1 MNLKDKIE
9 DIFPLTPLQK
19 GLLFH
24 SLYEPESGI
33 YFEQFHCR
41 LEGNVSVIAVRQ
53 AWQTL
58 VDRHPI
64 LRTAIITKG
73 QTEPVQV
80 VFRNLVFKIAEKDWR
95 GLSNSAQKTRL
106 REFLESD
113 RRQGFILNRPP
124 LMRVTLIRLGEDCWD
139 LVWSHHHLILDG
151 WSWPILLR
159 EFLMLHK
166 AAKENVEISLPT
178 VRPYGD
184 FIAWLKQKNPQEG
197 ESFWREYMSG
207 FESATPLLILSK
219 AKLSSAFESGEIKHQ
234 LSPENTDLLHKLARN
249 CSVTLNTVIQGAWA
263 ILLNRYSRNTD
274 IVYGI
279 TVAGR
284 PPELPEVEGMIGPF
298 INTLPFRVLISGE
311 KTLDSWLQNLQART
325 ALMRQFEHSSL
336 SDIQGWSDVPR
347 GQPLFETLLA
357 FENFPVDKSL
367 KTADFGLNVPESSF
381 FETTHYP
388 LTLVVVPGDGLS
400 LKLSYNASRFD
411 AVAMELLLEQFCH
424 LLFNMANNAQAPL
437 QSLSLIGHKESVINN
452 RLITNYESPITIR
465 EMFAETLSKYPDRI
479 ALTFENE
486 SFTYEELDRR
496 SHHLAQYLQKQ
507 GIGAD
512 KRVVICLERSPEL
525 IIAMLSVVKAGGV
538 YVPVDPTYP
547 RDRIEFTISDCEA
560 ELILTTTTISPQ
572 LPESPLKICLDGEDA
587 PYLTE
592 SNEPLIEDTLDPNSG
607 AYIIYTSGSTGKPK
621 GVLVTQH
628 NVTRLFRSTQQWF
641 EFNEQDVWT
650 FFHSFAFDFSVW
662 EIWGALLYG
671 GRLVIVPYCVS
682 RNPQSFLQLL
692 HNEEVTVL
700 NQTPSAFVQLLAAES
715 SVREI
720 VSPLRYIIFGGE
732 ALNLPSL
739 RPWFERHGENQTRLV
754 NMYGITETTVH
765 VTYRVIS
772 KKDIDDSSGSLIG
785 QPIPDLRLHI
795 LDSDGN
801 PLPTGVIGEIYVGGA
816 GVARGYL
823 NRPELTAERFVE
835 DAFTVDSLS
844 RLYRTGDLAR
854 FLPNGDL
861 EYQGRIDYQVKIR
874 GFRIE
879 IGEIEAVISQFPE
892 VQETIVLVHSE
903 AQSNL
908 DNSGYVEKLTRNL
921 TPQPPSL
928 VGKGENSKPLSLQE
942 KGFPESMKSLESN
955 QQRLIAYVVCTPGKQ
970 PTIETLRNY
979 LQQHLPDY
987 MIPSQIV
994 YLEQLPLTVN
1004 GKIDRKALP
1013 APEIKRENL
1022 EVAFVPPATPIEEI
1036 LADIWQQVLGIN
1048 RIGRFDNYFVLGGD
1062 SIRSIRVVSL
1072 AQTQG
1077 LNLKLEQIF
1086 AHPVLLDLATLL
1098 AKSEVVDS
1106 DKIDE
1111 KPFALISLVDKE
1123 KLQNWAE
1130 DAYPL
1135 AQLQAGMLFHGE
1147 YSQSSTTYHDVFSF
1161 RIRIP
1166 FDLKV
1171 WETAYTQMFARHQIL
1186 RTAFYLAEFS
1196 QPIQAVVK
1204 EVTPKVVFED
1214 LTNLSP
1220 SAQDDYVKTFIANE
1234 RENRFDYKSAPLMRF
1249 HIHLLDDNVMQASFT
1264 LHHAIMDGWSLAN
1277 FLSELTGLYLYLLD
1291 WGVPAPPTPPALKY
1305 SRFIT
1310 LEKQALVDSNQREFW
1325 QNKLAEI
1332 SFTRLPRWPGVVLP
1346 ETKMGKFD
1354 LTLSETISHNL
1365 KALSKQL
1372 GVPLKTLLLAVH
1384 LQVLGFYSGDT
1395 EVVTGLVS
1403 SGRPTETDSD
1413 RVLGLF
1419 LNTLPLR
1426 LSLPRGSWVDLI
1438 AETWRAEQELM
1449 PNRRFP
1455 LAELQRLNGN
1465 QPLYESSFN
1474 FVHFHVY
1481 QGLLNWREVELIQAE
1496 SLDETNIPF
1505 AVSWSEEVGAGLL
1518 SFNITYDRQQFD
1530 DEQIK
1535 NVANYCQISLELL
1548 IANPQAHRELSINSS
1563 IQNPQFSI
1571 PNFQS
1576 PIHEIFAQQAA
1587 ENPDSIAVIC
1597 EGESWTY
1604 AQLNQKAN
1612 QLARFLGEF
1621 GISVEQPVGI
1631 CLERSL
1637 DMVCAM
1643 LAVLK
1648 AGGCYVPIDP
1658 DYPAMRIQS
1667 MLEDA
1672 NVSLLL
1678 SRSNLEMWN
1687 GKNEPQSNE
1696 SKTNFLDDFC
1706 QVICVDIYREE
1717 IAVQSVE
1724 DLEIQVLADNI
1735 AYIIFTS
1742 GSTGRPK
1749 GIAIS
1754 HRALAQHQAWFL
1766 ETFGVNCEDVVLQK
1780 TPFSFDASVWEFWT
1794 PLMVGAKLVMAK
1806 PGGHKD
1812 PAYLVK
1818 TIQQENVTLLQLVP
1832 SLLEMLLGEPGFSEC
1847 SCLRLVFSG
1856 GEALKRRVWDEF
1868 REVASKLVNLYGPA
1882 ETTIDVAF
1890 HCCGEKEI
1898 TEVIPIGKPVSN
1910 TRLYILNSH
1919 LQPVPIGTPGELFVA
1934 GSQLARGYW
1943 NAPSMTAASFLPDPF
1958 VENAGSRMYRTG
1970 DRARYLPDGRIEFLG
1985 RADQQVKIR
1994 GFRIETGEIVAALEK
2009 QAWVVQAV
2017 TKAIATPGKPNR
2029 LVAYLELK
2037 TPPTSWQTVLR
2048 SQLSALLPD
2057 YMIPS
2062 VFVSLDA
2069 WPLLPNGK
2077 INLNALPAPDE
2088 ENIIAREEYI
2098 APQTKTE
2105 EILTKLWQQVLQV
2118 SRVGIKDDFFELGG
2132 DSILALQI
2140 IAKARD
2146 AGLYFTPQDLFK
2158 NPQVA
2163 ALTPHIKTTAKL
2175 PNALSIPVG
2184 SEVALTPIQQWFF
2197 QQSLEHPE
2205 YWNQTVLLDVKP
2217 GFNESHFQTALSRI
2231 AASHPAF
2238 RLRFRQTEAGWIQW
2252 LDDDSHVLNF
2262 DIVNLTAISQTELQ
2276 KVASQFQ
2283 AQLNLATGPLFRAV
2297 YFHTDENKSDKLL
2310 LIIHHL
2316 IVDGI
2321 SWRVILQDLAI
2332 ACDALQK
2339 EQEISLSAHSV
2350 GFPQWTQHLHTL
2362 TENSD
2367 WQDEVAFW
2375 KTQQVANSELP
2386 LDFPDGIAENT
2397 EISAT
2402 QIECNFSEDETDSL
2416 LYELPRTHKVRIQE
2430 VLLAV
2435 LLEVVTEWTNE
2446 SKILI
2451 ALESHGRESDFTAID
2466 VSDAVGWFTSLFPC
2480 KLEKSQKSQFS
2491 NLESVKEQ
2499 LRNLPNNGFAYGILS
2514 QKSEFASILPPIP
2527 QGILFNYLGQFD
2539 ENLSQAAPFTPA
2551 NEDAGLSRHPQNRRA
2566 FQLEITSLIANGKLQ
2581 MRFGFSK
2588 ALHREETIRRLADS
2602 FSKHLQT
2609 LLATSRHQEY
2619 SLTSADFPLANLNSE
2634 QLVIA
2639 LVRTTDVEDIYPLS
2653 PVQEGILFH
2662 ANYESEKDIYLQQVS
2677 GEIKGFLDVETFKK
2691 AWESCI
2697 NRHPSLRASFVWRDL
2712 PRPLQRIH
2720 RRVNLPFVY
2729 EDWRGCDINEV
2740 AMKWSILLTTDR
2752 HQSFSTER
2760 APLMRMTL
2768 VRTQE
2773 QKWQFLW
2780 THHHL
2785 LLDGWS
2791 LPLVFRDAIAF
2802 YQAKTERPNL
2812 PQPPIYRD
2820 FIAWLHK
2827 QESGLAESFWR
2838 KELSGFQEA
2847 TTFGIKK
2854 HSYDDYQTLQTTISK
2869 EIYTQLKA
2877 FAQKNQVTLNT
2888 LVQAAWGILLSRYS
2902 GSEDVVFGVTVSGR
2916 TTELSGFAEM
2926 VGLFINTLPLR
2937 LKLDAATPLKP
2948 WLIELRDRISA
2959 INQYSFTRLV
2969 DIQGW
2974 SDIPRGEP
2982 LFESIV
2988 VYENYPVE
2996 ESLRQNPGELAI
3008 HSVESLEKNHYPISL
3023 YALPGDDLTLK
3034 IAFGQQIGSA
3044 KTRGDILHHLTQ
3056 ILTSFVTEKPQFIGE
3071 IGLLSKAELG
3081 KVNYPLPITHY
3092 SNTPIHELFSQ
3103 QAAQT
3108 PDAIAIFPSLTYAAL
3123 ECKSNQVAHALLQL
3137 GVTRE
3142 TLVAVCLERHAGLLI
3157 ALLGIMKAGAA
3168 YVPLDPTFPRDRLE
3182 WMLADSVAAVIITE
3196 DQLVSALPASSA
3208 KVLLLDSVS
3217 TQPDTAPPA
3226 VAGNNHLAYV
3236 IYTSGSTGR
3245 PKGVQIQHESLVNFL
3260 LSFQEKL
3267 RLTAA
3272 DTLVAVTTI
3281 SFDIAGLELFLPL
3294 ISGAKLVLADKET
3307 TRDGF
3312 KLAQLM
3318 QTSQATVMQATP
3330 TTWRLLLAAGWQP
3343 NDSFRILCGG
3353 EALPVDLAASLL
3365 NSQVNLWN
3373 VYGPTETTIWST
3385 VKEIKLQ
3392 QDAHSIGSG
3401 IANTSIYIWDNAGN
3415 PVPEGVVGELLIGG
3429 AGLARGYRQR
3439 PDLTAERFVPNPLA
3453 TNPGE
3458 RLYRTGDLARWLP
3471 NGEIEFLGRIDYQVK
3486 IRGFRIELGE
3496 IETVLETHPAIA
3508 QAIVQAIDDT
3518 VAGKKLVAYL
3528 VVKSEA
3534 EKPPLETLQSYTLAK
3549 LPDYMLP
3556 DSWVFLDAMPLTPN
3570 NKVDRLA
3577 LPLPNQFDHQV
3588 DYTAPTN
3595 AIEEALT
3602 YIWQEILQ
3610 VDKVGIMDDFFQLGG
3625 HSLLAAQ
3632 VHARIRKVF
3641 LIDLELRELFDTR
3654 RIEKMAQLLLAR
3666 EPQVGRTEKIAKA
3679 FLRLK
3684 QMTPEEKAKLLQE
3697 KRKKD

>member
-1 MNLKDKIE
+1 MSLKDKIE

-41 LEGNVSVIAVRQ
+41 LEGNISVIAVRQ

-80 VFRNLVFKIAEKDWR
+80 VFRNLVFKIAEEDWR
-95 GLSNSAQKTRL
+95 GLSNSAQKSRL

-113 RRQGFILNRPP
+113 RRQGFIFNRPP

-166 AAKENVEISLPT
+166 AAKENVEISLPN

-219 AKLSSAFESGEIKHQ
+219 AKLGSAFETGEIKHQ
-234 LSPENTDLLHKLARN
+234 LSPENTALLQKLARN
-249 CSVTLNTVIQGAWA
+249 CNVTLNTVIQGAWA
-263 ILLNRYSRNTD
+263 ILLNRYTRNTD

-311 KTLDSWLQNLQART
+311 QTLDSWLQNLQART

-336 SDIQGWSDVPR
+336 SDIQRWSDVPR
-347 GQPLFETLLA
+347 GQPLFKTLLA

-400 LKLSYNASRFD
+400 LKLSYNASCFD

-437 QSLSLIGHKESVINN
+437 QSLSLIGHKESVIEN

-465 EMFAETLSKYPDRI
+465 EMFAETVNKYPDRI

-486 SFTYEELDRR
+486 SFTYKELDRR
-496 SHHLAQYLQKQ
+496 SQHLAQYLQKQ

-538 YVPVDPTYP
+538 YVPLDPAYP

-560 ELILTTTTISPQ
+560 ELILTTTTISSQ
-572 LPESPLKICLDGEDA
+572 LPESTAKICLDGEDA

-592 SNEPLIEDTLDPNSG
+592 SNEPLTGDTLDPNSG

-682 RNPQSFLQLL
+682 RNPQSFLELL
-692 HNEEVTVL
+692 HNEQVTVL

-720 VSPLRYIIFGGE
+720 ASPLRYIIFGGE

-739 RPWFERHGENQTRLV
+739 RPWFERHEENQTCLV

-772 KKDIDDSSGSLIG
+772 KKDIDESSGSLIG

-801 PLPTGVIGEIYVGGA
+801 LLPTGVIGEIFVGGA

-835 DAFTVDSLS
+835 DAFSVDSLS
-844 RLYRTGDLAR
+844 RLYRTGDLGR

-861 EYQGRIDYQVKIR
+861 EYLGRIDYQVKIR

-903 AQSNL
+903 AQSN
-908 DNSGYVEKLTRNL
+908 
-921 TPQPPSL
+921 
-928 VGKGENSKPLSLQE
+928 
-942 KGFPESMKSLESN
+942 

-979 LQQHLPDY
+979 LQRHLPDY

-994 YLEQLPLTVN
+994 YLERLPLTAN

-1022 EVAFVPPATPIEEI
+1022 EVTFVPPATPIEEI

-1086 AHPVLLDLATLL
+1086 AHPVLLDLANLL
-1098 AKSEVVDS
+1098 AESEVVDS
-1106 DKIDE
+1106 DNIDE
-1111 KPFALISLVDKE
+1111 EPFALISLADKE

-1147 YSQSSTTYHDVFSF
+1147 YSQSSRTYHDVFSF

-1171 WETAYTQMFARHQIL
+1171 WEAAYTQMFARHQIL

-1204 EVTPKVVFED
+1204 EVTAKVVFED

-1220 SAQDDYVKTFIANE
+1220 SAQDDYVKTFIAKE
-1234 RENRFDYKSAPLMRF
+1234 RENRFEYKSAPLMRF

-1291 WGVPAPPTPPALKY
+1291 RGVPAPPTPPALKY

-1332 SFTRLPRWPGVVLP
+1332 PFTRLPRWTGMLP
-1346 ETKMGKFD
+1346 LETKMGKFD

-1365 KALSKQL
+1365 KDLSKQL

-1384 LQVLGFYSGDT
+1384 LQIIGFCSGDT

-1403 SGRPTETDSD
+1403 NGRPTETDSD

-1465 QPLYESSFN
+1465 QPLYETSFN

-1518 SFNITYDRQQFD
+1518 SFNITYDRQQFN

-1535 NVANYCQISLELL
+1535 NIVNYYQRSLKSL
-1548 IANPQAHRELSINSS
+1548 IANPQAHRELGIDSL
-1563 IQNPQFSI
+1563 IQNLQLPI

-1576 PIHEIFAQQAA
+1576 LIHENFAQQAA
-1587 ENPDSIAVIC
+1587 KNPDSIAVIC

-1631 CLERSL
+1631 YLERSL

-1658 DYPAMRIQS
+1658 HYPAVRIQS

-1672 NVSLLL
+1672 HVSLLL
-1678 SRSNLEMWN
+1678 SRSDLEMWD

-1696 SKTNFLDDFC
+1696 SKTNFLDNFC

-1724 DLEIQVLADNI
+1724 DLQIQVLADNI

-1806 PGGHKD
+1806 PGGHQN

-1832 SLLEMLLGEPGFSEC
+1832 SLLEILLGEPGFSEC

-1868 REVASKLVNLYGPA
+1868 RDVASNFSTLVNLYGPA

-1943 NAPSMTAASFLPDPF
+1943 NSPSMTAASFLPDPF

-1985 RADQQVKIR
+1985 RADRQVKIR

-2009 QAWVVQAV
+2009 QAWVVRAV

-2037 TPPTSWQTVLR
+2037 IPPTSWQTVLR

-2197 QQSLEHPE
+2197 QQSLQHPE
-2205 YWNQTVLLDVKP
+2205 YWNQTVLLDIKP
-2217 GFNESHFQTALSRI
+2217 GFNASHFQTVLSHI

-2262 DIVNLTAISQTELQ
+2262 DIVNQTAISQTELQ
-2276 KVASQFQ
+2276 KIASQFQ

-2297 YFHTDENKSDKLL
+2297 YFHNDENKSDKLL

-2367 WQDEVAFW
+2367 WQEEVAFW
-2375 KTQQVANSELP
+2375 KTQQVSNSELP

-2402 QIECNFSEDETDSL
+2402 QIECNFSEYETDSL

-2435 LLEVVTEWTNE
+2435 LLEVVTEWTGE

-2480 KLEKSQKSQFS
+2480 KLEKTQKS
-2491 NLESVKEQ
+2491 NLKGVKEQ

-2514 QKSEFASILPPIP
+2514 QKPEFASILPPIT

-2551 NEDAGLSRHPQNRRA
+2551 TEDVGLSRHPKNRRA

-2581 MRFGFSK
+2581 IRFGFSK

-2609 LLATSRHQEY
+2609 LLATSRQQEY
-2619 SLTSADFPLANLNSE
+2619 SLTSTDFPLANLNSE

-2639 LVRTTDVEDIYPLS
+2639 LARTTDVEDIYPLS

-2677 GEIKGFLDVETFKK
+2677 GEIEGFLDVETFKK

-2697 NRHPSLRASFVWRDL
+2697 NRHPSLRASFIWQDL

-2740 AMKWSILLTTDR
+2740 AMKWSILLTADR

-2838 KELSGFQEA
+2838 KQLNGFREA

-2854 HSYDDYQTLQTTISK
+2854 HYSENYQTLQTTIPK
-2869 EIYTQLKA
+2869 EIYTQLKI
-2877 FAQKNQVTLNT
+2877 FAQNNQVTLNT

-2969 DIQGW
+2969 DIQEW
-2974 SDIPRGEP
+2974 SDIKRGEP

-3071 IGLLSKAELG
+3071 ISLLSKAELG
-3081 KVNYPLPITHY
+3081 KINYPLPITHY

-3108 PDAIAIFPSLTYAAL
+3108 PEAIAVFPSLTYADL
-3123 ECKSNQVAHALLQL
+3123 ERKSNQVARALLQL
-3137 GVTRE
+3137 GVTPE
-3142 TLVAVCLERHAGLLI
+3142 TLVAVCLERHAGLPI

-3182 WMLADSVAAVIITE
+3182 WMLADSAAAVIITE
-3196 DQLVSALPASSA
+3196 DQLVPALPASSA

-3217 TQPDTAPPA
+3217 TQPATAAPA

-3272 DTLVAVTTI
+3272 DTLVAVTTV

-3330 TTWRLLLAAGWQP
+3330 TTWRLLLAAAWQP
-3343 NDSFRILCGG
+3343 NDGFRILCGG

-3385 VKEIKLQ
+3385 IKEIKLQ
-3392 QDAHSIGSG
+3392 QDAHSIGRG

-3415 PVPEGVVGELLIGG
+3415 PVPEGIVGELLIGG
-3429 AGLARGYRQR
+3429 VGLARGYRQR
-3439 PDLTAERFVPNPLA
+3439 PDLTAQRFVPNPLA

-3534 EKPPLETLQSYTLAK
+3534 EKPTIETLQSYMLAK

-3556 DSWVFLDAMPLTPN
+3556 DSWVFLDAIPLTPN

-3577 LPLPNQFDHQV
+3577 LPLPNQSDRQV
-3588 DYTAPTN
+3588 DYTAPRN

-3610 VDKVGIMDDFFQLGG
+3610 VERVGVMDNFFQLGG

-3641 LIDLELRELFDTR
+3641 LIDLELRELFDTVT
-3654 RIEKMAQLLLAR
+3654 IEKMAQLLFVR

-3684 QMTPEEKAKLLQE
+3684 KMTPEEKAKLLE
-3697 KRKKD
+3697 TKRKIN

>member
-1 MNLKDKIE
+1 MSLKDKIE

-24 SLYEPESGI
+24 SLYEPESGV

-41 LEGNVSVIAVRQ
+41 LEGDVSVIAVRQ
-53 AWQTL
+53 AWQSL
-58 VDRHPI
+58 VERHSI

-80 VFRNLVFKIAEKDWR
+80 VFRNLVFKIAEEDWR
-95 GLSNSAQKTRL
+95 GLRNSTQKNRV
-106 REFLESD
+106 REFLQAD

-139 LVWSHHHLILDG
+139 LVWSHHHIILDG

-166 AAKENVEISLPT
+166 AAKENVEVSLPS

-197 ESFWREYMSG
+197 ESFWREYMGG
-207 FESATPLLILSK
+207 FESATPLLIMSK
-219 AKLSSAFESGEIKHQ
+219 TKLGSTFKNGEIKHQ
-234 LSPENTDLLHKLARN
+234 LSPENTALLQKLARN

-311 KTLDSWLQNLQART
+311 QTLDSWLQNLQART

-347 GQPLFETLLA
+347 GQPLFESLLA
-357 FENFPVDKSL
+357 FENFPADKSL
-367 KTADFGLNVPESSF
+367 KSADFGLNVPESSF

-388 LTLVVVPGDGLS
+388 LTLVVVPGDELS

-437 QSLSLIGHKESVINN
+437 QSLTLIGHEESVIDN
-452 RLITNYESPITIR
+452 RRTTNYESPITIR
-465 EMFAETLSKYPDRI
+465 EVFAETVSKYPNRI
-479 ALTFENE
+479 ALTFENQ

-496 SHHLAQYLQKQ
+496 SNHIARYLQKQ
-507 GIGAD
+507 GIGSD

-547 RDRIEFTISDCEA
+547 GDRIEFTISDCEA
-560 ELILTTTTISPQ
+560 ELILTTTTISRQ
-572 LPESPLKICLDGEDA
+572 LPESILKICLDGEDA
-587 PYLTE
+587 PYLTQ
-592 SNEPLIEDTLDPNSG
+592 SNEPLIEDSLDPDSG

-628 NVTRLFRSTQQWF
+628 NVTRLFCSTQHWF

-682 RNPQSFLQLL
+682 RNPESFLQLL
-692 HNEEVTVL
+692 DNEQVTVL
-700 NQTPSAFVQLLAAES
+700 NQTPSAFAQLLAAES
-715 SVREI
+715 GERT
-720 VSPLRYIIFGGE
+720 SPLRYIIFGGE

-765 VTYRVIS
+765 VTYRPIS
-772 KKDIDDSSGSLIG
+772 KKDVDDSSGSLIG
-785 QPIPDLRLHI
+785 QPIPDLSLYI
-795 LDSDGN
+795 LDSNGN

-835 DAFTVDSLS
+835 DTFSVDSLS
-844 RLYRTGDLAR
+844 RLYRTGDLGR

-861 EYQGRIDYQVKIR
+861 EYLGRIDYQVKIR

-879 IGEIEAVISQFPE
+879 IGEIEAVISQFPD
-892 VQETIVLVHSE
+892 VQETIVLVHLE
-903 AQSNL
+903 AQ
-908 DNSGYVEKLTRNL
+908 
-921 TPQPPSL
+921 
-928 VGKGENSKPLSLQE
+928 
-942 KGFPESMKSLESN
+942 SN

-987 MIPSQIV
+987 TIPSQIV
-994 YLEQLPLTVN
+994 YLERLPLTAN

-1036 LADIWQQVLGIN
+1036 LADIWQQVLSVN
-1048 RIGRFDNYFVLGGD
+1048 RVGRFDNYFVLGGD

-1077 LNLKLEQIF
+1077 LNLKIEQIF
-1086 AHPVLLDLATLL
+1086 AHPVLSDLARLL
-1098 AKSEVVDS
+1098 VQSEVVDS
-1106 DKIDE
+1106 NKIDE
-1111 KPFALISLVDKE
+1111 EPFALISLADRE

-1166 FDLKV
+1166 FDLQV
-1171 WETAYTQMFARHQIL
+1171 WEAAYTQMFARHQIL

-1204 EVTPKVVFED
+1204 EVSAKVIFED

-1220 SAQDDYVKTFIANE
+1220 SAQDDYLKIFIGTE

-1249 HIHLLDDNVMQASFT
+1249 HIHLLDENVIQASLT

-1277 FLSELTGLYLYLLD
+1277 FLSELTGLYLHLLD
-1291 WGVPAPPTPPALKY
+1291 RGVPALPPPPALKY

-1310 LEKQALVDSNQREFW
+1310 LEKQALADSNQQEFW
-1325 QNKLAEI
+1325 QNKLAQI
-1332 SFTRLPRWPGVVLP
+1332 PFTRLPRWPDVVSLEP
-1346 ETKMGKFD
+1346 KMGKFD
-1354 LTLSETISHNL
+1354 LTLSETISHSL

-1372 GVPLKTLLLAVH
+1372 GVTLKTLLLAVH
-1384 LQVLGFYSGDT
+1384 LQVIGFYSGDT

-1403 SGRPTETDSD
+1403 NGRPTENDSD

-1426 LSLPRGSWVDLI
+1426 LSLARGSWVDLI
-1438 AETWRAEQELM
+1438 AKTWRAEQELM

-1455 LAELQRLNGN
+1455 LAELQRLNEN
-1465 QPLYESSFN
+1465 QPLYETSFN
-1474 FVHFHVY
+1474 FVHFHIY
-1481 QGLLNWREVELIQAE
+1481 QGLLSWQKVELIQSE

-1505 AVSWSEEVGAGLL
+1505 AVSWSEEVAAGLL
-1518 SFNITYDRQQFD
+1518 SFNITYDRQKFD

-1535 NVANYCQISLELL
+1535 NIANYCQRSLEAL
-1548 IANPQAHRELSINSS
+1548 IANPQADRELVIDSPIPNA
-1563 IQNPQFSI
+1563 QFSI

-1576 PIHEIFAQQAA
+1576 PIHEIFTQQAA

-1597 EGESWTY
+1597 QGESWTY

-1612 QLARFLGEF
+1612 QLARFLVKL
-1621 GISVEQPVGI
+1621 GISAEQPVGI

-1637 DMVCAM
+1637 DMVCSI

-1658 DYPAMRIQS
+1658 DYPAVRIQS

-1678 SRSNLEMWN
+1678 SRSDLEIWN
-1687 GKNEPQSNE
+1687 GKNEPQKNE
-1696 SKTNFLDDFC
+1696 STTNFLADSC
-1706 QVICVDIYREE
+1706 QVICVDIYSEE

-1724 DLEIQVLADNI
+1724 DLQIPVLADNI

-1754 HRALAQHQAWFL
+1754 HQALAQHQAWFL
-1766 ETFGVNCEDVVLQK
+1766 KTFGVNCDDVVLQK

-1806 PGGHKD
+1806 PGGHQD

-1832 SLLEMLLGEPGFSEC
+1832 SLLEMLVGEPGFSEC

-1856 GEALKRRVWDEF
+1856 GEPLKTRVWDKF
-1868 REVASKLVNLYGPA
+1868 RDVASNFSRLVNLYGPA

-1890 HCCGEKEI
+1890 HRCKENEI
-1898 TEVIPIGKPVSN
+1898 TDVIPIGKPVTN

-1943 NAPSMTAASFLPDPF
+1943 NAPRITAESFLPDPF

-2009 QAWVVQAV
+2009 QAWIVRAV
-2017 TKAIATPGKPNR
+2017 IKAIATPGKPNR
-2029 LVAYLELK
+2029 LIAYLELK

-2077 INLNALPAPDE
+2077 INLNALPAPQDE
-2088 ENIIAREEYI
+2088 NTVTREQYI

-2140 IAKARD
+2140 IAKAREV
-2146 AGLYFTPQDLFK
+2146 GLYFTPQDLFK
-2158 NPQVA
+2158 NSQVT
-2163 ALTPHIKTTAKL
+2163 ALTPYIKTTAKF
-2175 PNALSIPVG
+2175 PNSFSIPVG
-2184 SEVALTPIQQWFF
+2184 SAVPQTPIQQWFF
-2197 QQSLEHPE
+2197 QQSLRHPE
-2205 YWNQTVLLDVKP
+2205 HWNQALFLDVKP
-2217 GFNESHFQTALSRI
+2217 EYNASQFQTALSHI
-2231 AASHPAF
+2231 ATIHPAF
-2238 RLRFRQTEAGWIQW
+2238 RLRFCQTEAGWIQW
-2252 LDDDSHVLNF
+2252 LDDDSHIFNF
-2262 DIVNLTAISQTELQ
+2262 DIVDLKGTSNVELSEKLQTITSE
-2276 KVASQFQ
+2276 FQ
-2283 AQLNLATGPLFRAV
+2283 AQLNLENGPLFRAV
-2297 YFHTDENKSDKLL
+2297 YFQTDENISDKLL

-2316 IVDGI
+2316 IVDGV

-2332 ACDALQK
+2332 ACNALQT

-2350 GFPQWTQHLHTL
+2350 GFPQWTHHLHTL

-2367 WQDEVAFW
+2367 WEEEVAFW
-2375 KTQQVANSELP
+2375 KTQQVSNSELP
-2386 LDFPDGIAENT
+2386 LDFPDGIADNT

-2435 LLEVVTEWTNE
+2435 ILEVVTEWTGE

-2451 ALESHGRESDFTAID
+2451 ALESHGRESDSTAID

-2480 KLEKSQKSQFS
+2480 KLEKTQKSKFS

-2499 LRNLPNNGFAYGILS
+2499 LRNLPNNGFTYGILS
-2514 QKSEFASILPPIP
+2514 QKSEFASILPSIP

-2551 NEDAGLSRHPQNRRA
+2551 SEDVGLSRHPKNRRA

-2588 ALHREETIRRLADS
+2588 ALHREETIRRLADN

-2609 LLATSRHQEY
+2609 LLASSRHQEY
-2619 SLTSADFPLANLNSE
+2619 SLTPADFPLANLNSE

-2639 LVRTTDVEDIYPLS
+2639 LAGTTDVEDIYPLS

-2662 ANYESEKDIYLQQVS
+2662 ANYESQKDIYLQQVS
-2677 GEIKGFLDVETFKK
+2677 GEIEGFLNAESFKK

-2720 RRVNLPFVY
+2720 RQVNLPFVC
-2729 EDWRGCDINEV
+2729 EDWRECDIDEV
-2740 AMKWSILLTTDR
+2740 ARKWSNLLTTDR
-2752 HQSFSTER
+2752 QQSLSTEI

-2838 KELSGFQEA
+2838 KELSGLQEA
-2847 TTFGIKK
+2847 TTLGIKK
-2854 HSYDDYQTLQTTISK
+2854 SSPDDYQTLQTTIPK
-2869 EIYTQLKA
+2869 EIYTQLQI

-2937 LKLDAATPLKP
+2937 LKLDAATPLKL
-2948 WLIELRDRISA
+2948 WLIELRDRLSA
-2959 INQYSFTRLV
+2959 INEYSFTRLV

-2974 SDIPRGEP
+2974 SNIPRGEP

-3008 HSVESLEKNHYPISL
+3008 HAVESVEKNHYPISL

-3034 IAFGQQIGSA
+3034 IAFGEQIGSA
-3044 KTRGDILHHLTQ
+3044 KARGDILDRLTH

-3071 IGLLSKAELG
+3071 IGLLSKDEVG
-3081 KVNYPLPITHY
+3081 EVNHPVTHSRLPIT
-3092 SNTPIHELFSQ
+3092 PIYELFSQ

-3108 PDAIAIFPSLTYAAL
+3108 PDGIAVFPSLTYAEL
-3123 ECKSNQVAHALLQL
+3123 ERKSNQVARALLQL
-3137 GVTRE
+3137 GVMRE
-3142 TLVAVCLERHAGLLI
+3142 TLVAVCLERHAGLPI

-3182 WMLADSVAAVIITE
+3182 WMLKDSAAAVIVTE
-3196 DQLVSALPASSA
+3196 DRIVSALPASSA

-3217 TQPDTAPPA
+3217 TQSDTAPPA
-3226 VAGNNHLAYV
+3226 VVGNNHLAYV

-3260 LSFQEKL
+3260 FSFQEKL
-3267 RLTAA
+3267 GLTAA
-3272 DTLVAVTTI
+3272 DTLVAVTTV

-3294 ISGAKLVLADKET
+3294 ISGARLVLADKDT

-3312 KLAQLM
+3312 KLAQLL

-3343 NDSFRILCGG
+3343 SDDFRVLCGG
-3353 EALPVDLAASLL
+3353 EAIPVDLAASLL
-3365 NSQVNLWN
+3365 NLKVNLWN

-3385 VKEIKLQ
+3385 IKEIKLL
-3392 QDAHSIGSG
+3392 QDAYSIGRG

-3415 PVPEGVVGELLIGG
+3415 PVPEGIVGELLIGG

-3439 PDLTAERFVPNPLA
+3439 PDLTAQRFVPNPLA
-3453 TNPGE
+3453 ANPGE

-3471 NGEIEFLGRIDYQVK
+3471 NGEIEFLGRSDYQVK

-3518 VAGKKLVAYL
+3518 VAGKKLVTYL

-3534 EKPPLETLQSYTLAK
+3534 EKPTLETLQSYILAK

-3570 NKVDRLA
+3570 NKLDRLA
-3577 LPLPNQFDHQV
+3577 LPLPNQFDGQV
-3588 DYTAPTN
+3588 DYTAPRN

-3610 VDKVGIMDDFFQLGG
+3610 VERVGIIDNFFQLGG

-3641 LIDLELRELFDTR
+3641 LIDLELRELFDTVT
-3654 RIEKMAQLLLAR
+3654 IEKMAQLLLTR

-3679 FLRLK
+3679 FLRIK
-3684 QMTPEEKAKLLQE
+3684 KMTPEEKAKLL
-3697 KRKKD
+3697 K